1 MAEHMGSMEGTAVS
15 EAKYQKL
22 ASEYSKMRAKAQVL
36 KNAVQDERAK
46 VESLREQLQQNAT
59 SSRRTE
65 QEVDSLNFRN
75 KQLESRVSQLQ
86 LELTRHEQAPK
97 KKEPSRRGL
106 LGGSKQEPPCEATH
120 TSNAAQEA
128 LIFEELQK
136 KIMEN
141 AHLTSLVSNV
151 QGHKTHTHIYTY
163 IFMATPQIDDKQRD
177 LLLHTERVAELEQKL
192 EKRTSD
198 QNELEKRLRRELET
212 LQQRNCELETKLVDA
227 ASMLGSE
234 DALSATGS
242 DSTPLHNPLQQ
253 QQHQPNTNAALPLT
267 AEERIALLEKEA
279 AHWRAQYEAAKVYQN
294 LNSNPI
300 IDLSKTLSD
309 ASSSIC
315 SCSTAAAGVT
325 VKPCSLETKCSQR
338 ARDSLQEPLEPP
350 TKEQLIYSVFSKKY
364 EDLLR
369 LKALAES
376 RLRSSEQEAT
386 HLQICLEN
394 ATQELK
400 SKDEQQSSLG
410 GALQMLEEELT
421 TTRINYEEQISVLT
435 EQVISLSEQLAA
447 GN

>member
-1 MAEHMGSMEGTAVS
+1 MAEHIGSMESTSVS
-15 EAKYQKL
+15 EGKYQKL

-86 LELTRHEQAPK
+86 LELSLHEQAPK

-106 LGGSKQEPPCEATH
+106 LGGIKQEPPSETPH
-120 TSNAAQEA
+120 NTNAAQEA

-141 AHLTSLVSNV
+141 AQLTSL
-151 QGHKTHTHIYTY
+151 
-163 IFMATPQIDDKQRD
+163 IDDKQRD
-177 LLLHTERVAELEQKL
+177 LLLHTERMAELEHKL

-198 QNELEKRLRRELET
+198 QNELEKRLRKELET
-212 LQQRNCELETKLVDA
+212 LQHRNCELETKLVDA

-253 QQHQPNTNAALPLT
+253 HQQQQHQLNTNAALPLT
-267 AEERIALLEKEA
+267 AEERIALLEKES
-279 AHWRAQYEAAKVYQN
+279 AHWRAQYEAAKVIQNFNSNSN

-300 IDLSKTLSD
+300 MDL
-309 ASSSIC
+309 SSIC

-350 TKEQLIYSVFSKKY
+350 TKEQLIYSVFSRKY

-376 RLRSSEQEAT
+376 RLRSSEQEAI